1 MKMSKVVVAA
11 LLLGSLTAVVV
22 AGCKEEGPAER
33 AGKEMD
39 RSAEKAGRELE
50 KAGRELEK
58 AGEKMKD
65 AFGGMGS

>member
-11 LLLGSLTAVVV
+11 LLLGSLTAVV
-22 AGCKEEGPAER
+22 AGCNEEGPAER

-65 AFGGMGS
+65 AFGGMGR